1 MKNRILQA
9 LVIILLAAA
18 QAGFA
23 QSGVTHYIRYS
34 HEGKTSLG
42 ILENDIIHELWG
54 DDLFVNPPRT
64 GNTVPLDQVR
74 VEIPVESRQI
84 FALGLNYQDHL
95 GDRDIPEVPSLFVKL
110 PSTLAAHEE
119 PIVYRDGF
127 SDLHYEAE
135 LVLII
140 GRTGKDIPLDEA
152 GDYIFG
158 VTAGNDIS
166 ERVWQA
172 SHRHLVRAKGS
183 DQFGPVGPVIATG
196 LDYNNLNIES
206 RLNGELRQ
214 SSNTRYL
221 MRGAHELVSHISQYV
236 TLLPGDMIFT
246 GTPGQTA
253 AMQPGDTVE
262 ISLQGVGV
270 LRNRIVADKR

>member
-1 MKNRILQA
+1 MVKIF
-9 LVIILLAAA
+9 LLSVLFAISL
-18 QAGFA
+18 A
-23 QSGVTHYIRYS
+23 QSAWAQSDIVHYIRYS
-34 HEGKTSLG
+34 YAGKTSVG
-42 ILENDIIHELWG
+42 ILEDDMIHELWG
-54 DDLFVNPPRT
+54 DSFFDSPPRT

-95 GDRDIPEVPSLFVKL
+95 GDREIPEVPSLFLKL

-119 PIVYRDGF
+119 PIIYREGF
-127 SDLHYEAE
+127 TDLHYEAE
-135 LVLII
+135 LVLVI
-140 GRTGKDIPLDEA
+140 GKEGSAIPIEEA

-172 SHRHLVRAKGS
+172 NHRHLVRAKGS

-196 LDYNNLNIES
+196 LDYNNLGIES

-214 SSNTRYL
+214 SSNTSYL
-221 MRGAHELVSHISQYV
+221 MRGAHELVSHISQYI

-253 AMQPGDTVE
+253 SMQVGDVVE
-262 ISLQGVGV
+262 ITLEGVGT
-270 LRNRIVADKR
+270 LRNRIVLPNP